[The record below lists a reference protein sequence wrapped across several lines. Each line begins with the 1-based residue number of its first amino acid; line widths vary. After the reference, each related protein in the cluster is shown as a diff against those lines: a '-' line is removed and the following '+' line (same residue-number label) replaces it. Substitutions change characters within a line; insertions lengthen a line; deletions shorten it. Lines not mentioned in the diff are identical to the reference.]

1 MLEIILMIIIILG
14 IASGIGFIIYVN
26 FFKKRKKSM
35 ARMDQAVSTNI
46 QENKNPNSENDS
58 NKSQGILRERRPI
71 IDSIKDFYD
80 NFNKLEKKP
89 ESIVKALE
97 NVDYST
103 YDKGKL
109 KDFFQRHGFNFEER
123 EEIMD
128 ALYDIFV
135 EKKKS
140 RIIEKEIPHYRNLGW
155 KDNEI
160 KKHFIDQGYTQE
172 TIENGFKE
180 FHKKNIYKDYVDRIV
195 KHMKYFVLSG
205 ESDLTIL
212 KIFEEHGWPK
222 EILSEALEK
231 TKIRLDEE
239 RSIAFLEEEI
249 LKLILAGETK
259 EKIAKVLTRRGWP
272 EDELKKHYNDI
283 KQGLKNLEEELEKV
297 DINQYNLDKIRD
309 VLKRKN
315 WPNPIVEKTIK
326 TLTDNV
332 GYHRKLRLMKK
343 EAFNLVNQGYNATR
357 LKDKLKNEGWED
369 NIIKKVMNSINK
381 ELAAINNIE
390 QMKSFNDHIFSKD
403 EWHQHMTKDTQAFNS
418 QQQNNHNTTDLNNLQ
433 DLANSN
439 K

>member
-14 IASGIGFIIYVN
+14 IASGIGFIVYAN
-26 FFKKRKKSM
+26 FFSKKGKLKKANQNIGDNQNNDENNNSNQNNSQK
-35 ARMDQAVSTNI
+35 RM
-46 QENKNPNSENDS
+46 
-58 NKSQGILRERRPI
+58 I

-80 NFNKLEKKP
+80 NFNKLERKP
-89 ESIVKALE
+89 KSIVKALE

-109 KDFFQRHGFNFEER
+109 KDFFQRHGFSFEER

-160 KKHFIDQGYTQE
+160 KKHFMDQGYTQE

-180 FHKKNIYKDYVDRIV
+180 FHKRNIYKDYVDRIV
-195 KHMKYFVLSG
+195 KHMKHFVLNG
-205 ESDLTIL
+205 ESDPKIL
-212 KIFEEHGWPK
+212 QIFEEHGWPK
-222 EILSEALEK
+222 EILSEALDK
-231 TKIRLDEE
+231 TKRELDEE
-239 RSIAFLEEEI
+239 KSIAFLEEEI

-259 EKIAKVLTRRGWP
+259 EKIAKVLTKRGWP
-272 EDELKKHYNDI
+272 EDELKKHYDDI

-315 WPNPIVEKTIK
+315 WPDPIVEKTIK
-326 TLTDNV
+326 TLTNNV
-332 GYHRKLRLMKK
+332 EYHRKLRLMKK
-343 EAFNLVNQGYNATR
+343 EAFNLVNQGYNAT
-357 LKDKLKNEGWED
+357 KLKNKLKNDGWED

-381 ELAAINNIE
+381 ELAASNNIE

-403 EWHQHMTKDTQAFNS
+403 EWHQHMTKDTQGFNN
-418 QQQNNHNTTDLNNLQ
+418 QQGTNHNTTDLNNLQ